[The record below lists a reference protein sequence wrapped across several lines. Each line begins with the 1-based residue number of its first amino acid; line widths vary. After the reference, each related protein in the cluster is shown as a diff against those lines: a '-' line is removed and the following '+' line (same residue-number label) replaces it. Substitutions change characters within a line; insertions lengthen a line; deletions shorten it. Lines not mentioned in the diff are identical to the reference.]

1 MLHSK
6 PYPNVAP
13 PKPRLYR
20 SKYFLWSIY
29 APMHPHVRNGLL
41 ACKLVRHSGR
51 QPFLIGYL
59 ASGVT
64 YQFFIEKIEE
74 IGYREHLLAWKD
86 DDEVV
91 SLRLSDGFTH
101 QYHLRIFSDGEVR
114 GHYEYAPEA
123 YPVAH
128 LARVHFRDEREFFLQ
143 QFQEYVIPAYEP
155 PKKEKP
161 ILEYTRAFVCFF
173 YRRKCHI
180 NKQ

>member
-1 MLHSK
+1 
-6 PYPNVAP
+6 
-13 PKPRLYR
+13 
-20 SKYFLWSIY
+20 
-29 APMHPHVRNGLL
+29 MHPHVRNGLL